1 MPYMEG
7 VGIPYL
13 QLASPYD
20 NIHTDSDIDLDSSF
34 SNNGHVVLSEV
45 SYFHFIII
53 LHKWKDKIN
62 SIPDSIV
69 HVPWEMSTTQNE
81 KHW

>member
-34 SNNGHVVLSEV
+34 SNNNQVVLSEV

-53 LHKWKDKIN
+53 LHKWKA
-62 SIPDSIV
+62 SIV
-69 HVPWEMSTTQNE
+69 HVP
-81 KHW
+81 

>member
-20 NIHTDSDIDLDSSF
+20 NVHTDSDIDLDSSF
-34 SNNGHVVLSEV
+34 SNNDHVVLSEV

-53 LHKWKDKIN
+53 LH
-62 SIPDSIV
+62 
-69 HVPWEMSTTQNE
+69 T
-81 KHW
+81 